1 MTPTPAILAALI
13 AALFYALS
21 DICLRNALRFA
32 TPISACIATAA
43 VEWVGFTALAL
54 AGGLFSALT
63 LTGFLWFA
71 LAGFLNPVLFLTF
84 YLLGIQR
91 IGVARSAPIKG
102 SGPIFATAFSVVVMG
117 ERLTPVHYLGIGLAM
132 TGIITISAEK
142 PEKRPAA
149 PGKLS
154 AWGGGIGAVFP
165 LLAGVSGGI
174 ASNIFKISMTHVP
187 SPLLG
192 AWVGVT
198 EGLLFYPLLAFL
210 FPRENRFRFDAR
222 RAWPWIAP
230 AGLTAMV
237 ALYSVFY
244 AVSLGQ
250 VPIVF
255 TLVQTSP
262 LFVILFSVLMLRR
275 LERVSRRVIFGGLLT
290 VGGGAW
296 VILA

>member
-1 MTPTPAILAALI
+1 M
-13 AALFYALS
+13 
-21 DICLRNALRFA
+21 
-32 TPISACIATAA
+32 
-43 VEWVGFTALAL
+43 
-54 AGGLFSALT
+54 
-63 LTGFLWFA
+63 
-71 LAGFLNPVLFLTF
+71 TF

-102 SGPIFATAFSVVVMG
+102 SGPIFATAFAVLVMG
-117 ERLTPVHYLGIGLAM
+117 ERLTPFQYLGIGLVMA
-132 TGIITISAEK
+132 GIITISAEK
-142 PEKRPAA
+142 PQARPAA

-154 AWGGGIGAVFP
+154 AWGTGSVFP
-165 LLAGVSGGI
+165 LLSGVSAGI

-192 AWVGVT
+192 VWVGVT

-210 FPRENRFRFDAR
+210 FPRKNRFRFEAR

-244 AVSLGQ
+244 AVSLRQ

-255 TLVQTSP
+255 TLVQTSS

-275 LERVSRRVIFGGLLT
+275 LERVLRRVIVGGLLT

>member
-21 DICLRNALRFA
+21 DVCLRNALRFA
-32 TPISACIATAA
+32 TPISACIAMAA
-43 VEWVGFTALAL
+43 VECAGFTALAV

-63 LTGFLWFA
+63 LTGLLWFV

-102 SGPIFATAFSVVVMG
+102 SGPIFATAFAVAVMG
-117 ERLTPVHYLGIGLAM
+117 ERLTPFHYLGIGLVVA
-132 TGIITISAEK
+132 GIVTISAEK
-142 PEKRPAA
+142 PQSRPAA
-149 PGKLS
+149 SGKLS
-154 AWGGGIGAVFP
+154 AWGSGAVFP
-165 LLAGVSGGI
+165 LLAGVSAGI

-198 EGLLFYPLLAFL
+198 EGLLFYPILAFL

-222 RAWPWIAP
+222 RAWPWIVP

-237 ALYSVFY
+237 SLYSVFY

-262 LFVILFSVLMLRR
+262 LFVILFSILMLRR
-275 LERVSRRVIFGGLLT
+275 LERVTRRVIFGGLLT

>member
-63 LTGFLWFA
+63 LTRFLWFA

-102 SGPIFATAFSVVVMG
+102 SGPIFATAFAVVVMG
-117 ERLTPVHYLGIGLAM
+117 ERLTPFHYLGIGLVM

-142 PEKRPAA
+142 PEERPAA

-154 AWGGGIGAVFP
+154 TWAIGAVFP

-262 LFVILFSVLMLRR
+262 LFVILFSVLMLRQ